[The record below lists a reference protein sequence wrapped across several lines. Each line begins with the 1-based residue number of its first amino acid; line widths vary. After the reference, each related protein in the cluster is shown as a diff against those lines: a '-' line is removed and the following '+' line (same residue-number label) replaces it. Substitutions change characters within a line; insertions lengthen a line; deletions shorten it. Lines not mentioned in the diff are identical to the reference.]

1 MSRYPMAQHALAAA
15 LLALVALAPTAPAQA
30 SEILI
35 TQAKALAGNV
45 TPGDTPG
52 YPVTISIAG
61 SFQLASNLIVPANQ
75 IGILINRPLV
85 TIDLNGFTMQGA
97 GVAAFGSQ
105 GSFNNVTIKNGT
117 ITGFKLNGIDG
128 TGRFWSIE
136 DMRVVGNG
144 GHGIR
149 VGVMAHIQSSTSAE
163 NGGHGVTCGNL
174 CLVEGSTATSNG
186 GDGIV
191 CGPSCHAEGNVVS
204 FNGGLGINFA
214 DGLALGNTASRNGG
228 FGIAGGGTAPAVYE
242 SNVLT
247 GNNQGNVQAKNVS
260 SLHANFCFPG
270 ACP

>member
-1 MSRYPMAQHALAAA
+1 MTPNLSKFAAY
-15 LLALVALAPTAPAQA
+15 ALVSWLTILTSPPAIA
-30 SEILI
+30 GEIEI

-61 SFQLASNLIVPANQ
+61 SYRLASNLIVPANQ
-75 IGILINRPLV
+75 IGIFINRPFV
-85 TIDLNGFTMQGA
+85 TIDLNGFTMQGS
-97 GVAAFGSQ
+97 GVAAYGVQ
-105 GSFNNVTIKNGT
+105 GSLNSATIQNGT
-117 ITGFKLNGIDG
+117 ITGFKLDGISG

-149 VGVMAHIQSSTSAE
+149 AGHEAHIRSSTSAE
-163 NGGHGVTCGNL
+163 NGGHGLACGNL
-174 CLVEGSTATSNG
+174 CLVERSTATSNH

-191 CGPSCHAEGNVVS
+191 CGLSCHAEGNVAS
-204 FNGGLGINFA
+204 FNGFSGLFIA
-214 DGLALGNTASRNGG
+214 DGLALGNTASRNTS
-228 FGIAGGGTAPAVYE
+228 FGIVGDNAFLTTVYE
-242 SNVLT
+242 SNVLV
-247 GNNQGNVQAKNVS
+247 GNNQGNVQANDVT